1 MTIREK
7 ERLDDLGIAGYE
19 IIQNPEAFCFGID
32 AVLLSEFV
40 KIKQGQKVLDLGT
53 GTGIL
58 PILIAAKTKAGHIT
72 GLDIQKYSVDMAARS
87 VEHNGLTDRI
97 DIVQGDIKEASGL
110 FGKAVFDAITCN
122 PPYMIDDHGLKNP
135 ADCKAIAR
143 HEILCTFEDIAR
155 EAAALLKEG
164 GNFYL
169 VHRPFRLVEILNT
182 LTKYMIE
189 PKAMRFVHP
198 FVDKEPNM
206 VLIHGKKGAKSRVT
220 IEKPLIVYE
229 KPGVYTKE
237 VAGIYIPGNKKTGK
251 SGEDMEN
258 PVKMC

>member
-1 MTIREK
+1 MTIKDK

-19 IIQNPEAFCFGID
+19 IIQNPDAFCFGID

-40 KIKQGQKVLDLGT
+40 KIKEGQKILDLGT

-58 PILIAAKTKAGHIT
+58 PILLAAKTKAAHIT
-72 GLDIQKYSVDMAARS
+72 GLDIQEYSVDMATRS
-87 VEHNGLTDRI
+87 VLHNGLSDRI
-97 DIVQGDIKEASGL
+97 DIVKGDIKEASGL
-110 FGKAVFDAITCN
+110 FGKEAFDAITCN

-143 HEILCTFEDIAR
+143 HEILCTFDDIAR
-155 EAAALLKEG
+155 EAAALLKQS

-182 LTKYMIE
+182 LTKNKIE
-189 PKAMRFVHP
+189 PKIIRFVYP

-206 VLIHGKKGAKSRVT
+206 VLICGKKGAKSRVT

-229 KPGVYTKE
+229 KPGIYTKE
-237 VAGIYIPGNKKTGK
+237 VASIY
-251 SGEDMEN
+251 N
-258 PVKMC
+258 P